1 MAMDK
6 SALLAR
12 LTSLTADLQVSPL
25 TSLEDL
31 EQAHAAVA
39 QALAAGQRE
48 SPVPAPRAPAVT
60 TPRPSTATQQK
71 LEAAAD
77 SALRQTPQLQFL
89 VARREVPLAATG
101 LPNLTPDW
109 AGGRKIDST
118 LGPFHNALGRPVW
131 IDIFRIVRQVRLVR
145 SPGAAPFATVTLR
158 GILINGSRFTLS
170 AGSVWIASQQLAAGA
185 PAGGYTGLLTS
196 GGTLKFSHS
205 LTVSGNEIVVPPSV
219 TCTLALKLNPG
230 AAAPGTGPGGDA
242 RLASAGVPKT
252 AIIVFTSV
260 GAQIQSA
267 GAARL
272 EAYGS
277 SANLQPSSSP
287 PTYIAALGRIFVPAT
302 TDATSFAITNVRS
315 DLFVPAGTAAVE
327 SAAWTLPV
335 AVTSPNSLGNAAG
348 AGGLALVLKDGL
360 TAKWKGAGSVGG
372 GPVILIVD
380 TGLLTFAAFAAL
392 GLGVRQVIP
401 LWSKQP
407 GGPPSSQLEIDVPAQ
422 FPLTFYSSSAGVEMV
437 ALLGSIDASFD
448 RPVTVAGNR
457 VFIVSKLALIL
468 FVESSVFTGV
478 LVEAALDPPPTPVQ
492 DLAFAIANA
501 VFRTTP
507 ANALLL
513 VAAFEGTASPSGGV
527 AIGFGL
533 QYLLPILPDPYAA
546 NVDVP
551 YQRLRDTGV
560 IGPMSAIVLW
570 TAANPPLLTYTLPAG
585 AISSTVPLP
594 AGAPAGNLA
603 SENLSSNLPATG
615 ASAAPASSRK

>member
-1 MAMDK
+1 M
-6 SALLAR
+6 
-12 LTSLTADLQVSPL
+12 
-25 TSLEDL
+25 
-31 EQAHAAVA
+31 
-39 QALAAGQRE
+39 
-48 SPVPAPRAPAVT
+48 
-60 TPRPSTATQQK
+60 
-71 LEAAAD
+71 
-77 SALRQTPQLQFL
+77 
-89 VARREVPLAATG
+89 
-101 LPNLTPDW
+101 
-109 AGGRKIDST
+109 
-118 LGPFHNALGRPVW
+118 
-131 IDIFRIVRQVRLVR
+131 
-145 SPGAAPFATVTLR
+145 
-158 GILINGSRFTLS
+158 
-170 AGSVWIASQQLAAGA
+170 
-185 PAGGYTGLLTS
+185 
-196 GGTLKFSHS
+196 
-205 LTVSGNEIVVPPSV
+205 
-219 TCTLALKLNPG
+219 
-230 AAAPGTGPGGDA
+230 
-242 RLASAGVPKT
+242 
-252 AIIVFTSV
+252 
-260 GAQIQSA
+260 
-267 GAARL
+267 
-272 EAYGS
+272 
-277 SANLQPSSSP
+277 
-287 PTYIAALGRIFVPAT
+287 
-302 TDATSFAITNVRS
+302 
-315 DLFVPAGTAAVE
+315 PAGTAAVE
-327 SAAWTLPV
+327 LAAWTLPV
-335 AVTSPNSLGNAAG
+335 AVTSPDSSGNAAG

-407 GGPPSSQLEIDVPAQ
+407 GGPPSSRLEIDVPAQ

-468 FVESSVFTGV
+468 FVELSVFTGV

-570 TAANPPLLTYTLPAG
+570 TAANPPRSLTLCPRALSRPPCPCQPALPRGTWLRRTSRPTFPPQERPQLRRRRGSQAHSSCSTFPPTS
-585 AISSTVPLP
+585 ISSVSRSPKAWHQPRRPHSPWRPCTSRYP
-594 AGAPAGNLA
+594 AVR
-603 SENLSSNLPATG
+603 SMS
-615 ASAAPASSRK
+615 